1 MSVQLEA
8 SDRLVGHEASAKI
21 TALRERVLTVQAIL
35 FVSTGLAATVAWI
48 VLLGWLVYRAVFV
61 LELV

>member
-48 VLLGWLVYRAVFV
+48 VLLGWLVYRTV
-61 LELV
+61 LVLV